1 MLENLLHLL
10 QRAVKDEV
18 CELHGNPALTTRQV
32 AHVTEDALE
41 VVSSLY
47 CLFVFD
53 VHLVNY
59 TSLVRQLFLVEKAAK
74 EWL

>member
-1 MLENLLHLL
+1 MAIGLVRKFACLL

-41 VVSSLY
+41 EVSVMILD
-47 CLFVFD
+47 CF
-53 VHLVNY
+53 
-59 TSLVRQLFLVEKAAK
+59 FLIFT
-74 EWL
+74 W

>member
-18 CELHGNPALTTRQV
+18 CELHGDPALTTRQV

-41 VVSSLY
+41 EVSVMILDLV
-47 CLFVFD
+47 CLFLMF
-53 VHLVNY
+53 
-59 TSLVRQLFLVEKAAK
+59 T
-74 EWL
+74 W